1 MVEQTRSH
9 SEQTKAK
16 IKSSL
21 RRIWDK
27 RLKWRRLKE
36 KFFLSWLESI
46 AETAKRGGS
55 DQQEL
60 HWDSY
65 EKIKQEIA
73 IHQLQLAAEKL
84 KAKEMAK
91 LRGQKA
97 ALAKADKMARLAEKR
112 KEREEKT
119 KARRDIKMGMRKSKK
134 DKEMLVITPE
144 LKLKQ
149 KLTKIHRQRSQ
160 QGRVASRGNAEI
172 SVIPAWEKLD
182 EELIKKEKMRKS
194 ISLAE
199 QIQAAKNRRVESMVG
214 SLLSNQ
220 AGASRVQTGREGRW
234 EGRELQTEV
243 F

>member
-1 MVEQTRSH
+1 MSC

-149 KLTKIHRQRSQ
+149 KLTKVRRHMDLCNFIWNMFIPRSY
-160 QGRVASRGNAEI
+160 
-172 SVIPAWEKLD
+172 
-182 EELIKKEKMRKS
+182 
-194 ISLAE
+194 
-199 QIQAAKNRRVESMVG
+199 
-214 SLLSNQ
+214 
-220 AGASRVQTGREGRW
+220 
-234 EGRELQTEV
+234 
-243 F
+243 